1 MRLICD
7 HGRTDTE
14 DLGRHLV
21 DARGSSTGPG
31 IAPAI
36 ARMVGTPAWRP
47 ESQDF
52 IAEAGA
58 GWRTTA
64 DGRRLTPCSSEPE

>member
-1 MRLICD
+1 M
-7 HGRTDTE
+7 DTE

-31 IAPAI
+31 IA
-36 ARMVGTPAWRP
+36 RMAGTPAWRL
-47 ESQDF
+47 ESRGF

-64 DGRRLTPCSSEPE
+64 AGRRLISCPSEPE